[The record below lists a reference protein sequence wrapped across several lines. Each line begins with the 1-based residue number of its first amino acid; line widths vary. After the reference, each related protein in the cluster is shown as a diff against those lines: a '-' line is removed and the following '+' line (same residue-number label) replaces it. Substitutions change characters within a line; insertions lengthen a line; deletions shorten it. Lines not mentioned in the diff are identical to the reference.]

1 MSLKLGII
9 FALNLLFMNS
19 VLSYDII
26 SKYGSKKVYGLNYVF
41 LDVSGFDVDET
52 IYISVTRYYMCY
64 NYNLYYKFYESTN
77 GYSSGDYLMPTYY
90 TSNSY
95 VSTYNSYE
103 EKFNYEIDKPSSN
116 YKYALLKCECNPPIY
131 FENTEDGGISTV
143 VIIIIV
149 ICLIIFIAVI
159 ITIIVYCCRRCKR
172 AVYNRVPIPVTPAY
186 GVSPYGVQPVVGVGM
201 VQPVTTVQPYGVNA
215 NYIPNQNVNQN
226 YNPTYNNQNLDQN
239 YTPNYNN
246 GNVQYNSAAPV
257 QQGSEVRINQDVRYE
272 KPH

>member
-1 MSLKLGII
+1 MSLKFRII
-9 FALNLLFMNS
+9 FVLNILFMNS
-19 VLSYDII
+19 VLSVEIMD
-26 SKYGSKKVYGLNYVF
+26 KYGSKYSSNGEVF
-41 LDVSGFDVDET
+41 LDVSGFNNGDK
-52 IYISVTRYYMCY
+52 IYITTKSYHICS
-64 NYNLYYKFYESTN
+64 NANLFYKFYEST
-77 GYSSGDYLMPTYY
+77 GAHSSIDSLSVTYY
-90 TSNSY
+90 TSYSY
-95 VSTYNSYE
+95 KDTYSSYE
-103 EKFNYEIDKPSSN
+103 EKYNYEIKKSGN
-116 YKYALLKCECNPPIY
+116 EYKYLFLKSYCYPLT
-131 FENTEDGGISTV
+131 FENTEDDDGNSTV

-149 ICLIIFIAVI
+149 ICSIIFIAVI

-186 GVSPYGVQPVVGVGM
+186 GVSPYVVQPVVGVGM

-226 YNPTYNNQNLDQN
+226 YNPTYNNQNLNQN

-257 QQGSEVRINQDVRYE
+257 QQGSEVRINPDVRYE